1 MTSDMA
7 AFPDLSHSRSLYNN
21 KVLSNKVT
29 ETLPFFSS
37 LCRFPEDHQPRPLP
51 QPNTSFPKLRI
62 RSPKVQLLSTYPG
75 PKSMAT
81 CTLMGR
87 SLGGEGVCPGPSP
100 PTPDFSVPPRR
111 VLHPFIQLAFTA
123 QRPVVERLQGLGH
136 LLLRQEKSST
146 GPLVFCRG
154 SGEETGFNTN
164 MAREADLCGNLW
176 NI

>member
-1 MTSDMA
+1 
-7 AFPDLSHSRSLYNN
+7 
-21 KVLSNKVT
+21 
-29 ETLPFFSS
+29 
-37 LCRFPEDHQPRPLP
+37 
-51 QPNTSFPKLRI
+51 
-62 RSPKVQLLSTYPG
+62 
-75 PKSMAT
+75 MAT

-164 MAREADLCGNLW
+164 MAREADLCGNLGPAHRSGLGASALPAPDRKSTRL
-176 NI
+176 NSSH